1 MPVELGG
8 LMAAGGDTGVR
19 HAEPLLELAEA
30 GIGRDRVRIGAAR
43 SAAVRALGEAAMIDA
58 AAVIGG
64 FDAITRVA
72 DATGTPLEPEKAA
85 RSANMRTALGIDAF
99 DTERA
104 RLG

>member
-1 MPVELGG
+1 MPVELVG
-8 LMAAGGDTGVR
+8 LMAAGGETGVR
-19 HAEPLLELAEA
+19 CAAPLLELAEA
-30 GIGRDRVRIGAAR
+30 GIGRDAARIGAAQ
-43 SAAVRALGEAAMIDA
+43 SAVRQALSEAALIDA

-85 RSANMRTALGIDAF
+85 RSVDMRATLGIDAF
-99 DTERA
+99 DAERA

>member
-1 MPVELGG
+1 
-8 LMAAGGDTGVR
+8 MATGGDTGVR
-19 HAEPLLELAEA
+19 CARQLLELAEA
-30 GIGRDRVRIGAAR
+30 GIGRESARIEAAQ
-43 SAAVRALGEAAMIDA
+43 SAVRQALGEAALLDA

-85 RSANMRTALGIDAF
+85 RSVEMRATLGIDAF
-99 DTERA
+99 DAERA